1 MVAHLMS
8 PCQEGNIR
16 SNIAVISN
24 RYCPISMDGEVASDP
39 TICANVECPCII
51 NWPDNFGVFSNLI
64 ADGTEKIP
72 FSEKN
77 LVPAKV

>member
-1 MVAHLMS
+1 
-8 PCQEGNIR
+8 
-16 SNIAVISN
+16 
-24 RYCPISMDGEVASDP
+24 MDGEVASDP

-72 FSEKN
+72 FFREEPGSSQSMID
-77 LVPAKV
+77 KVNHNSFLDSLQLHP